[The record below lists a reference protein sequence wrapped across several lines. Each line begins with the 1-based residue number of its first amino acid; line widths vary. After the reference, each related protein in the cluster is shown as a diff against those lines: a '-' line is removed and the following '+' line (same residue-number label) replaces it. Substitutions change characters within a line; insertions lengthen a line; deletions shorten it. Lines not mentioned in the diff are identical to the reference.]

1 MSEHLD
7 RKTAAELPNAEL
19 ADHETLLEN
28 EHTRITRWTYAPGHQ
43 TGWHKHEWDYVT
55 IQQSG
60 GTLLLQGSDSTE
72 TRVEYENGRAVA
84 WSAPVEHNA
93 VNVSDG
99 EVRVLEIEY
108 KKTIE

>member
-1 MSEHLD
+1 MSQHLD
-7 RKTAAELPNAEL
+7 RKNATELPDAVL
-19 ADHETLLEN
+19 AKHEMLLEN
-28 EHTRITRWTYAPGHQ
+28 EHTRITRWTFAPGNQ

-55 IQQSG
+55 IQQSD

-93 VNVSDG
+93 VNVSDS

-108 KKTIE
+108 KKTIG